1 MQISF
6 LLCLSAAAAFA
17 PSARTASRAAVA
29 AAPRMGA
36 LVPVDK
42 PNKRL
47 AAGAAGFVVGSML
60 GGPVVGA
67 ILAAGANQGSKVE
80 GAAGDTFL
88 TIGEARGRARL
99 ARARARPCV
108 ARASDARPRARASDA
123 LT

>member
-80 GAAGDTFL
+80 GTAGDTFL
-88 TIGEARGRARL
+88 TIGEARAL
-99 ARARARPCV
+99 PFLSRARAH
-108 ARASDARPRARASDA
+108 AWRAPATRVRARAPA
-123 LT
+123 TR